1 MDIKIEDLCI
11 INELKEKCSLLNN
24 LKIDEEFYNYY
35 FKNEINFLLK
45 FKEKIERDFKDNI
58 NDLKFDIILNSKF
71 HEDLKNKLILS
82 LKKEDLYDFNNYINF
97 IPFDMLKKSEKNKLE
112 NQFNKFKKL
121 NDWESLVYF
130 ERIRRR

>member
-82 LKKEDLYDFNNYINF
+82 LKKEDLYDFNNYINY
-97 IPFDMLKKSEKNKLE
+97 IPFDLLKKSEKNKLE

-130 ERIRRR
+130 EQIRRR

>member
-1 MDIKIEDLCI
+1 MDIKIEELYTL
-11 INELKEKCSLLNN
+11 NQLKEKCSLLNN

-71 HEDLKNKLILS
+71 HEDLKNKLILN
-82 LKKEDLYDFNNYINF
+82 LKKEDLYDFNNYINY
-97 IPFDMLKKSEKNKLE
+97 IPFDLLKKSEKNKLE

-130 ERIRRR
+130 ERIKRR

>member
-11 INELKEKCSLLNN
+11 INELKEKCSLLDN

-45 FKEKIERDFKDNI
+45 FKEKIERDFQDNL
-58 NDLKFDIILNSKF
+58 DSLKFDIILNSKF